1 MTIEWVIAAE
11 VVIAVL
17 KTRSRAPR
25 DVGVKWFADQWL
37 LAVFMPNEGPQN
49 SILKI
54 FTAAS
59 GFTTVS
65 ESYGC
70 INQFAALGL
79 ELSRHLHVTR
89 YIYGLLVGGATL
101 CNQSSP

>member
-1 MTIEWVIAAE
+1 
-11 VVIAVL
+11 
-17 KTRSRAPR
+17 
-25 DVGVKWFADQWL
+25 
-37 LAVFMPNEGPQN
+37 MPNEGPQN

-89 YIYGLLVGGATL
+89 YIYGLLVGGQRYAT
-101 CNQSSP
+101 NHHP